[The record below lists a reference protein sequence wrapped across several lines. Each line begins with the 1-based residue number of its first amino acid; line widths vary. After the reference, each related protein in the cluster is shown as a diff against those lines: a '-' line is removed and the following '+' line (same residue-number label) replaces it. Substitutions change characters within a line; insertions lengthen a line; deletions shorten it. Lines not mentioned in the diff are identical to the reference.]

1 MRGGR
6 KCAATANRR
15 VKLRTPFKIEAK
27 FDVGPGTPQINAIPL
42 VTDVVGAA
50 VRATN
55 LSEIN
60 VPFWDLA
67 LVGFT
72 CHG

>member
-27 FDVGPGTPQINAIPL
+27 FDVGPGTPQINVIRPI
-42 VTDVVGAA
+42 TNMVGGA

-60 VPFWDLA
+60 VPF
-67 LVGFT
+67 
-72 CHG
+72 